1 MAFDDFCLDMYLKEL
16 ETVVNIDSGSGT
28 PFGVAK
34 VAAIFAEKFRQIG
47 CRVETVQ
54 LSPDIGP
61 CIKIRNK
68 ESDRFD
74 ALLVGHMD
82 TVFPVGTAGERPFT
96 VKDRKATG
104 PGASDMK
111 AGILSAYYI
120 VKELLKQK
128 DRDLSLCVFLNSDEE
143 IGSIHSTPLIKECG
157 GKSKAAFIFEAGR
170 MDGSFVVQRKG
181 TAKYEMVFKGVSAH
195 SGADPEKGRSAVT
208 EMAHWIVALDQ
219 LNDYENGLTL
229 NTGIAKG
236 GTVTNMVASH
246 AEMRLDTRFNDRRH
260 YDLIR
265 DRIGYMKENLFINGV
280 TVDVRQISFR
290 EPMNPHDK
298 TFALMGRL
306 EEIGEKQGVPVTWK
320 SSGGVSDGNG
330 ISTLGIP
337 VIDGC
342 GPTGGHAHNENE
354 YFEVDSVLPRMKMIY
369 EMILTI

>member
-1 MAFDDFCLDMYLKEL
+1 M
-16 ETVVNIDSGSGT
+16 NIDSGSGT

-47 CRVETVQ
+47 CKSGKQFSYRLTSAPV
-54 LSPDIGP
+54 
-61 CIKIRNK
+61 IKIRNK

-219 LNDYENGLTL
+219 LNDYENGIDVEH
-229 NTGIAKG
+229 GDRQG
-236 GTVTNMVASH
+236 RHVTNMVASH
-246 AEMRLDTRFNDRRH
+246 ARMRLDT
-260 YDLIR
+260 
-265 DRIGYMKENLFINGV
+265 KV
-280 TVDVRQISFR
+280 
-290 EPMNPHDK
+290 
-298 TFALMGRL
+298 
-306 EEIGEKQGVPVTWK
+306 
-320 SSGGVSDGNG
+320 
-330 ISTLGIP
+330 
-337 VIDGC
+337 
-342 GPTGGHAHNENE
+342 
-354 YFEVDSVLPRMKMIY
+354 
-369 EMILTI
+369 

>member
-128 DRDLSLCVFLNSDEE
+128 IVICPYVFLNSDEE
-143 IGSIHSTPLIKECG
+143 IGSILDSPDQGVRWE
-157 GKSKAAFIFEAGR
+157 SKARSFFEAGR
-170 MDGSFVVQRKG
+170 MDDPLWCNEK
-181 TAKYEMVFKGVSAH
+181 ALPKYEMVFKGFRSFR
-195 SGADPEKGRSAVT
+195 SGSGKRRSAVT
-208 EMAHWIVALDQ
+208 DNGPWIV
-219 LNDYENGLTL
+219 
-229 NTGIAKG
+229 
-236 GTVTNMVASH
+236 
-246 AEMRLDTRFNDRRH
+246 RW
-260 YDLIR
+260 
-265 DRIGYMKENLFINGV
+265 IN
-280 TVDVRQISFR
+280 
-290 EPMNPHDK
+290 
-298 TFALMGRL
+298 
-306 EEIGEKQGVPVTWK
+306 
-320 SSGGVSDGNG
+320 
-330 ISTLGIP
+330 
-337 VIDGC
+337 
-342 GPTGGHAHNENE
+342 
-354 YFEVDSVLPRMKMIY
+354 
-369 EMILTI
+369 